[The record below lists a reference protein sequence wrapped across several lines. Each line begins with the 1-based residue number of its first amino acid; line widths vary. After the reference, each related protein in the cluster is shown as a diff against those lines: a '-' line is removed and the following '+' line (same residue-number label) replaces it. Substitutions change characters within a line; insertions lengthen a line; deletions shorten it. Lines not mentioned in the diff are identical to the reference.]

1 MSPGELSGRARAV
14 TVLDVNAADER
25 LRELIREAARE
36 GARQAVREVLASQGS
51 LVPRSDG
58 EFVDSAR
65 PQACAV
71 VAKVR
76 GCEPWEVARELAEA
90 YIKNHPW
97 PGLNQLARQCNCH
110 HSVLKKAI
118 GNSKLL
124 QQAEAAQRLQ
134 KARPAARQ
142 QPTYDPSWEAQ
153 VDEALR
159 QLMECAP
166 AERRAELN
174 TPDMREELGR
184 MEPDA
189 LASLVD
195 DARQSARR
203 HRIIGAHARTPA
215 YHLNDSLTVT

>member
-1 MSPGELSGRARAV
+1 MSPGEMSGQPWAV
-14 TVLDVNAADER
+14 CVVDVNAADER

-36 GARQAVREVLASQGS
+36 GARQAVQEVLALQRP
-51 LVPRSDG
+51 LVPGADEECG
-58 EFVDSAR
+58 GSAR
-65 PQACAV
+65 LRACAE
-71 VAKVR
+71 VAKAR

-97 PGLNQLARQCNCH
+97 PGLNQLAKQCNCH

-118 GNSKLL
+118 RNSKLL

-134 KARPAARQ
+134 KARPAARL
-142 QPTYDPSWEAQ
+142 QPTYDPSWGAQ

-159 QLMECAP
+159 QLIECAP

-174 TPDMREELGR
+174 TPEMREELGR

-195 DARQSARR
+195 DARQGYGGVESS
-203 HRIIGAHARTPA
+203 AHARAHPHISQA
-215 YHLNDSLTVT
+215 IH